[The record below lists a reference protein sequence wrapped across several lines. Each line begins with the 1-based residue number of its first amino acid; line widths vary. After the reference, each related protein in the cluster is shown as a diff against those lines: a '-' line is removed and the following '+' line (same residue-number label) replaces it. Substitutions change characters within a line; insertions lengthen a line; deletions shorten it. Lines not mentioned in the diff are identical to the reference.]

1 MKPRLHSTSA
11 LSAKQTGVV
20 LLIALIV
27 LIAMTLAGIAMIRST
42 DTGNVVAGNIA
53 FRQAALQEADVGVDA
68 AFNALTTAS
77 ITPTTTTAGPR
88 YYAIMQT
95 AASAPAPL
103 GANGAPS
110 YIAAMTPGDAVG
122 IADAYGGT
130 GFSAT
135 TGNRVRYVIERMC
148 NLVPVSGAVAA
159 HIPATGAEI
168 KDNCLTYNPASA
180 GNSSA
185 KSLEVV
191 LGSIVTP
198 IVYYRVTVR
207 VDGPRNTLSMAQSII
222 RF

>member
-1 MKPRLHSTSA
+1 MKSRLHSTSD
-11 LSAKQTGVV
+11 LSSKQTGVV

-42 DTGNVVAGNIA
+42 DTGNVVSGNIA

-68 AFNALTTAS
+68 AFTALTTGAIAS
-77 ITPTTTTAGPR
+77 TTANASPR
-88 YYAIMQT
+88 YYATMQT
-95 AASAPAPL
+95 APAL
-103 GANGAPS
+103 GTTGVPS
-110 YIAAMTPGDAVG
+110 YITAMAPTDAGG

-148 NLVPVSGAVAA
+148 NLVPGSTPT
-159 HIPATGAEI
+159 IPITTAEI
-168 KDNCLTYNPASA
+168 QANCLIYNLAS
-180 GNSSA
+180 GNGGSNDA
-185 KSLEVV
+185 LEEKK
-191 LGSIVTP
+191 GAIVTP

>member
-1 MKPRLHSTSA
+1 MKSRLHCMPTLLTRQS
-11 LSAKQTGVV
+11 GVV
-20 LLIALIV
+20 LFIALIV
-27 LIAMTLAGIAMIRST
+27 LVAMTLAGIAMIRST
-42 DTGNVVAGNIA
+42 DTGNLVAGNIA

-68 AFNALTTAS
+68 AYTALTTSS
-77 ITPTTTTAGPR
+77 ITPTTTAGPR

-95 AASAPAPL
+95 AATAPVL

-122 IADAYGGT
+122 TADVYGGT

-135 TGNRVRYVIERMC
+135 TGNRVRHVIERMC
-148 NLVPVSGAVAA
+148 NLVPVTLIV
-159 HIPATGAEI
+159 PANAAEI
-168 KDNCLTYNPASA
+168 KDNCLTYNPTS
-180 GNSSA
+180 GTNNSSRNA
-185 KSLEVV
+185 LRVQ

-207 VDGPRNTLSMAQSII
+207 VDGPRNTLSIAQSII

>member
-1 MKPRLHSTSA
+1 MKSCLHSVPSLPT
-11 LSAKQTGVV
+11 KQTGVV

-68 AFNALTTAS
+68 AFTALTTGV
-77 ITPTTTTAGPR
+77 ITSTTANATPR

-95 AASAPAPL
+95 AATAPAL
-103 GANGAPS
+103 GTTGVPS
-110 YIAAMTPGDAVG
+110 YITAMTPTDAWSN
-122 IADAYGGT
+122 ADAYGGT

-148 NLVPVSGAVAA
+148 NLVPVTLAVPTTA
-159 HIPATGAEI
+159 AEI
-168 KDNCLTYNPASA
+168 KDNCLTYNPAS
-180 GNSSA
+180 GTNNSSRNA
-185 KSLEVV
+185 LRVQLSN
-191 LGSIVTP
+191 IVTP
-198 IVYYRVTVR
+198 IAYYRVTVR

>member
-1 MKPRLHSTSA
+1 MKSRLNSEPSLPT
-11 LSAKQTGVV
+11 KQTGVV

-68 AFNALTTAS
+68 AFTALTTGV
-77 ITPTTTTAGPR
+77 ITSTTANATPR

-95 AASAPAPL
+95 AATAPAL

-122 IADAYGGT
+122 TADAYGGT

-148 NLVPVSGAVAA
+148 NVLPGSTPT
-159 HIPATGAEI
+159 IPIIPITTAEI
-168 KDNCLTYNPASA
+168 QANCLIYNLAS
-180 GNSSA
+180 GNGGSNDA
-185 KSLEVV
+185 LEEKK
-191 LGSIVTP
+191 GAIVTP

>member
-1 MKPRLHSTSA
+1 MKSPLHSTLA
-11 LSAKQTGVV
+11 LSTKQTGVV

-68 AFNALTTAS
+68 AFNALTTSS
-77 ITPTTTTAGPR
+77 ITSTTATAGPR

-95 AASAPAPL
+95 ATTAPAL

-122 IADAYGGT
+122 TADAYGGT

-148 NLVPVSGAVAA
+148 NLVPVSGGVAA
-159 HIPATGAEI
+159 HIPATAAEI
-168 KDNCLTYNPASA
+168 KANCLTYNPAA
-180 GNSSA
+180 GTNNSSRNA
-185 KSLEVV
+185 LRVQLSN
-191 LGSIVTP
+191 IVTP

>member
-68 AFNALTTAS
+68 AFNALTAGS

-95 AASAPAPL
+95 AATAPAL

-122 IADAYGGT
+122 TADAYGGT
-130 GFSAT
+130 GFSAA

-148 NLVPVSGAVAA
+148 NPVPVTLT
-159 HIPATGAEI
+159 IPTTAAEI
-168 KDNCLTYNPASA
+168 KANCLTYNPAA
-180 GNSSA
+180 GTNNSSRNA
-185 KSLEVV
+185 LRVQLSN
-191 LGSIVTP
+191 IVTP
-198 IVYYRVTVR
+198 IAYYRVTVR